1 MERYRKIFFKITDSS
16 TIEQIIANALIS
28 PPGELIVS
36 YKAALN
42 LLIGF
47 ILAKNEFGLAATLS
61 VSAFL
66 KMSSKKGLNKARE
79 TTAKSD
85 DKILKLK

>member
-1 MERYRKIFFKITDSS
+1 M
-16 TIEQIIANALIS
+16 
-28 PPGELIVS
+28 VS

-61 VSAFL
+61 VSAFF
-66 KMSSKKGLNKARE
+66 KNE
-79 TTAKSD
+79 Q
-85 DKILKLK
+85 